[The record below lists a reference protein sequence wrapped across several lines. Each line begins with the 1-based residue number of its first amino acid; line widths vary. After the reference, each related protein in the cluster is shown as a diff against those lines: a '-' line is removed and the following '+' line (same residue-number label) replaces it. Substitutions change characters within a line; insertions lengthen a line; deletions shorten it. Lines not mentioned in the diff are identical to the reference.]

1 MNIKSILLPVLL
13 ALAPAARAT
22 LYYHIDGES
31 GSVLTTGST
40 GYTAT
45 GSVTAAGYT
54 QNYSLPTYTL
64 TQTNNTN
71 CVEQN
76 TVSKFG
82 FVMNPDGD
90 YDAPLVI
97 SGTDTMITPFRGS
110 GYLQFSYP
118 AFRHP
123 DGSGRSSP
131 PGNKNAQNLSLD
143 AADKVMV
150 VFAHNKDNFNQPN
163 WNPDAVQ
170 KRDIGRYM
178 GFALYI
184 PTVDTM
190 PVDNSRWTILY
201 QAFQLGTGG
210 RPPFAITITKART
223 GQPAPQQADTV
234 EISFGFRDNDDTDTP
249 EGNMQQTS
257 GDDIQSTTC
266 FRTAQLKRGVW
277 YSLVIWQKPSSD
289 PDIGEAKAWL
299 AEGGLPPSAN
309 PMRDKYLVLD
319 FAGKW
324 GYPNPQ
330 KPGGPVNP
338 DRDSFS
344 GQLGLYSNDV
354 TYNPARVLFDEI
366 KFADTYDEANPAA
379 VPASQKPVVSAFDGG
394 ESSPNIVVAGQTV
407 QITGSNF
414 AAPAEVWFDDTQAA
428 TVIVNSPQ
436 SITAVVPASLAVTGQ
451 LSVHC
456 SGWVADA
463 TQAYRLASAPMSLLK
478 LESQTINTGHGIS
491 IVAAAESDIAVTFR
505 WEYSQDNGQ
514 TWINAIGS
522 NYIISDGGRILSIMN
537 TSATLNGY
545 KYRYVAASAAGEATS
560 NIMILTVAPAIL
572 DAPAALAVNNTDGAL
587 YVTDTAHHAIYKI
600 TGAATASLLAGAPGS
615 AGMADASG
623 SAAKFNTPSGVAIN
637 TVSNLLLVADTGNHR
652 IRTVTAT
659 GSVGTLAGGG
669 AAGMADGAGAQAA
682 FNQPA
687 AVAVDS
693 AGNAYVADSLNHTIR
708 KITPSGEVSTLAGAP
723 GVSGTLNGA
732 GADARFNTPSGIA
745 VDAVN
750 YVYVADTGNHA
761 IRLITPARAV
771 STLAGGPGV
780 AGADDGAV
788 ASARFNAPT
797 GLLVDANGAVF
808 VADTGNSLIREIDSG
823 AVSTLA
829 GSPDSAHAPAGAS
842 HQDGPGAAAWF
853 DHPTGIALNADGSL
867 LYIADRGNAT
877 IRTIDETDTV
887 RTLVLTAGSPI
898 TPPASGTNNNN
909 NDGTGGGSGTGGGGG
924 GSSSG
929 NSNSSNDGG
938 GGGGGGGAPG
948 LYFLAALAALATLR
962 RFQ

>member
-1 MNIKSILLPVLL
+1 
-13 ALAPAARAT
+13 
-22 LYYHIDGES
+22 
-31 GSVLTTGST
+31 
-40 GYTAT
+40 
-45 GSVTAAGYT
+45 
-54 QNYSLPTYTL
+54 
-64 TQTNNTN
+64 
-71 CVEQN
+71 
-76 TVSKFG
+76 
-82 FVMNPDGD
+82 
-90 YDAPLVI
+90 
-97 SGTDTMITPFRGS
+97 
-110 GYLQFSYP
+110 
-118 AFRHP
+118 
-123 DGSGRSSP
+123 
-131 PGNKNAQNLSLD
+131 
-143 AADKVMV
+143 
-150 VFAHNKDNFNQPN
+150 
-163 WNPDAVQ
+163 
-170 KRDIGRYM
+170 
-178 GFALYI
+178 
-184 PTVDTM
+184 
-190 PVDNSRWTILY
+190 
-201 QAFQLGTGG
+201 
-210 RPPFAITITKART
+210 
-223 GQPAPQQADTV
+223 
-234 EISFGFRDNDDTDTP
+234 
-249 EGNMQQTS
+249 
-257 GDDIQSTTC
+257 
-266 FRTAQLKRGVW
+266 
-277 YSLVIWQKPSSD
+277 
-289 PDIGEAKAWL
+289 
-299 AEGGLPPSAN
+299 
-309 PMRDKYLVLD
+309 
-319 FAGKW
+319 
-324 GYPNPQ
+324 
-330 KPGGPVNP
+330 
-338 DRDSFS
+338 
-344 GQLGLYSNDV
+344 
-354 TYNPARVLFDEI
+354 
-366 KFADTYDEANPAA
+366 
-379 VPASQKPVVSAFDGG
+379 
-394 ESSPNIVVAGQTV
+394 
-407 QITGSNF
+407 
-414 AAPAEVWFDDTQAA
+414 
-428 TVIVNSPQ
+428 
-436 SITAVVPASLAVTGQ
+436 
-451 LSVHC
+451 
-456 SGWVADA
+456 
-463 TQAYRLASAPMSLLK
+463 
-478 LESQTINTGHGIS
+478 
-491 IVAAAESDIAVTFR
+491 
-505 WEYSQDNGQ
+505 
-514 TWINAIGS
+514 
-522 NYIISDGGRILSIMN
+522 
-537 TSATLNGY
+537 
-545 KYRYVAASAAGEATS
+545 
-560 NIMILTVAPAIL
+560 
-572 DAPAALAVNNTDGAL
+572 
-587 YVTDTAHHAIYKI
+587 
-600 TGAATASLLAGAPGS
+600 
-615 AGMADASG
+615 MADASG